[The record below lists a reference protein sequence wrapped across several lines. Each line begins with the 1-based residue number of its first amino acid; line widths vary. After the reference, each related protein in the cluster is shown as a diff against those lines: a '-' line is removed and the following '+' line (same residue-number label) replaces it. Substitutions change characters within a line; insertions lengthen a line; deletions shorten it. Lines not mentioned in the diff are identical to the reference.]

1 MLALQCI
8 ASATVLYALT
18 WAFTAIRRRCWSAA
32 QRHDGWAAAL
42 LASVLCPLILSL
54 DLPRFEP
61 LQPVASAFSA
71 PVAAVESIA
80 RTTVEVRGG
89 GASWAHTAAAV
100 WASIAIVLVLWRILG
115 FVRVSGLAAAAR
127 PCSSYR
133 GIEVRVCGGIRV
145 PVAVA
150 GSLILLPDESS
161 AWPAW
166 KMESVLLHELAHIQ
180 RKDLFLRM
188 AGALAVCIYWFHPL
202 AWLAAAR
209 QKEESE
215 MACDDMVLKDGGV
228 AAHEYATA
236 LLEVARGL
244 APVGAVGMAQEKR
257 IETRIAAILD
267 RNRSRAG
274 SSWRRL
280 AVGLASSMLVVLPVG
295 AWQDAGVQMKGAV
308 RDIVG
313 VIPGARLV
321 LTEKSGGSPYTFE
334 TGEDGAYAIKGV
346 PEGTYT
352 LEILKPGYQK
362 YSNGN
367 LKISSEKNL
376 QLDHYLQLGK
386 IVETVTVD
394 GGAAPHPQLGGAQP
408 GPQRIRVSGNVQAA
422 KLVTKVVPKYPPA
435 AKQAGVQ
442 GTVRMQAV
450 IAKTGEILSLTLL
463 MSPSPELA
471 RAALDAVAQWTYE
484 PTLLNGAPVEIQCV
498 IDVNFTLSK

>member
-471 RAALDAVAQWTYE
+471 T
-484 PTLLNGAPVEIQCV
+484 
-498 IDVNFTLSK
+498 